1 MPEIKNSPT
10 LQYLM
15 EKKNTLQ
22 NRIPTPVEE
31 NLHTEAE
38 IFDALVSVTKPL
50 LNVSIFRHQRMKIP
64 LMTLGLKLTSLSKGK
79 SREQV

>member
-1 MPEIKNSPT
+1 M
-10 LQYLM
+10 
-15 EKKNTLQ
+15 
-22 NRIPTPVEE
+22 EE

-64 LMTLGLKLTSLSKGK
+64 LMTLGLKLTLLSKGK
-79 SREQV
+79 SRKRVELIELLIKSSSFVFDFVFVSNQGATT

>member
-1 MPEIKNSPT
+1 M
-10 LQYLM
+10 
-15 EKKNTLQ
+15 
-22 NRIPTPVEE
+22 EE

-79 SREQV
+79 SRERVELIELLIKSSTFVFNFVFVLNQGASI